1 MTGRGFAAATFQDQ
15 KTSRSSQRSLYGF
28 GGWTRTRYGTAGC
41 PAPRIRA
48 DDIDQAVL
56 QALYDFYTTSET
68 VLTAMIDRAQAQRA
82 NTSTDR
88 QDELAA
94 IATQITTTE
103 AAISKYHTAFENGA
117 MDDATAGPRIRDLRQ
132 QLARLQA
139 HHAQLA
145 DEAVIQPAPPPPGT
159 IARIRAYLSQIMT
172 SGTATER
179 KAAIETL
186 IHEVQLTDQGVIPV
200 FKIPNDQTPL
210 PDESG
215 QTEEGSPVRTMVRS
229 VGRQGLEP

>member
-68 VLTAMIDRAQAQRA
+68 VLTAMIERAQAQRA

-132 QLARLQA
+132 QLARLQ
-139 HHAQLA
+139 
-145 DEAVIQPAPPPPGT
+145 
-159 IARIRAYLSQIMT
+159 AYLSQIMT